1 MPAVAAFGAF
11 MSDFVHLHCHTEY
24 SLLDGA
30 IRIKDLCARAK
41 DFGMS
46 ACAITDHGN
55 LFGAAYFFQGCKDY
69 GVKPIFGCEVYVCQD
84 HTDKSTDSPLA
95 RRRNHLILL
104 AQNNTGYHNLV
115 KLVTKGYL
123 EGFYYKPRVDKPLL
137 RKYSEGL
144 VCLSACIA
152 GEIPRAI
159 LADDMDKA
167 LSLTREYA
175 DIYPD
180 RFYLELQSNGLPEQ
194 TKANNA
200 LLELSATTGVP
211 LVATNDCHYLTADDA
226 EAHEVLL
233 CIQTQTTMD
242 DPKRM
247 RFGTNELFYK
257 SIEEMEKP
265 FAHVPEALAN
275 TVRIAE
281 QCNVELDF
289 GHHYFPVYK
298 LPEGASLDSEF
309 RRLAEEGLEKRL
321 EKHPDRATLDMQMYR
336 DRLQYELRVILE
348 MGFPGY
354 FLIVQEF
361 INWAKNHNVPVG
373 PGRGSAAG
381 SLVAWALRITNLDPL
396 PYNLLFERFLN
407 NERVSLPDIDVD
419 FCERRRGEVI
429 KHMVETYGE
438 GSVAQITTFGTMK
451 AKGVVRDVGRALGM
465 SFAETDRIAKL
476 VPADLK
482 MTIKKALEAEPELE
496 NLYHSDPKVTHLL
509 DTARRLEGLARHAST
524 HAAGLVVSDKPMEE
538 YLPLYQGKRGELV
551 TQFDGPMTEKA
562 GLVKFDFLGLKTM
575 TLIQDTLD
583 NITLQGNEPPDLDNL
598 PLTDA
603 ETYEL
608 YARGDTDGVF
618 QVESSGMRQY
628 LRMLKPS
635 CFEDVIAMLALY
647 RPGPLGSGMVDEF
660 IKRKHGQVPVVYPHP
675 SLSDCLRDT
684 YGVIVYQEQVMQVA
698 QIIASYT
705 LGGAD
710 LLRRAMGKKKAEAMA
725 KERVNFVAGAE
736 KNGISKDNANEIF
749 DLMEKFAE
757 YGFNKSHSAAYAL
770 ISYYTA
776 YLKVHHKVEFMAA
789 LLTSEM
795 GNQDKLLKYVSCCKD
810 MGINVV
816 QAPVNQSQREFTA
829 HGGKVV
835 FGLGGIK
842 NVGDEAI
849 REIVEARAEGG
860 EFASLFDMCCRVNLR
875 KVTKRVLESLT
886 KGGAC
891 DCFGLPRAALLAA
904 IEIVVARAQKKAKDK
919 TSNQVSLLSMAPA
932 VESAPQPGIGFD
944 CPEASLPEMADD
956 DKLRAEKEALGFFLT
971 SHPLQPFVREIRRL
985 GLTTLE
991 DARELFPGA
1000 EIRCAA
1006 LVVSVKEVLTKSKGE
1021 RMAFVGIEDLTG
1033 HAEVTFFPRSYAECR
1048 DLLRSE
1054 QPICLV
1060 ARLDSQ
1066 TDNADNADMDEEAE
1080 DAPREVKLLGQS
1092 ARSLAE
1098 ACGLSDT
1105 PVCVHIPAHRLGRD
1119 DMLALRNLLEQYP
1132 GPVEAHA
1139 QVLLDGHLCL
1149 LHLDNTLKVRPGPDL
1164 DKALAAWAS

>member
-1 MPAVAAFGAF
+1 

-41 DFGMS
+41 DYGMP

-55 LFGAAYFFQGCKDY
+55 MFGAAYFYAACKDF
-69 GVKPIFGCEVYVCQD
+69 GIKPIFGCEVYVCHD
-84 HTDKSTDSPLA
+84 HTDKTSELA
-95 RRRNHLILL
+95 RRRHHLILL
-104 AQNNTGYHNLV
+104 AQNEQGYHNLV
-115 KLVTKGYL
+115 KLVSHGFL
-123 EGFYYKPRVDKPLL
+123 DGFYYKPRVDKELL
-137 RKYSEGL
+137 RRYAEGL
-144 VCLSACIA
+144 TCLSACIA

-159 LADDMDKA
+159 LAKDMDKA

-175 DIYPD
+175 DIYPG
-180 RFYLELQSNGLPEQ
+180 RFYLELQSNGLAEQ
-194 TKANNA
+194 EVVNNA
-200 LLELSATTGVP
+200 LLEIAETANLP
-211 LVATNDCHYLTADDA
+211 LVATNDCHYLNADDA
-226 EAHEVLL
+226 DAHEVLL

-247 RFGTNELFYK
+247 RFETRELYYK

-275 TVRIAE
+275 TMRIAE
-281 QCNVELDF
+281 SCNVELDF
-289 GHHYFPVYK
+289 GHHYFPVYQ
-298 LPEGASLDSEF
+298 LPEGASMESEF
-309 RRLAEEGLEKRL
+309 RRLAEEGLERRL
-321 EKHPDRATLDMQMYR
+321 EKHPDRENIDPARYR
-336 DRLQYELRVILE
+336 ERLQYELGVILE

-361 INWAKNHNVPVG
+361 INWAKNHGIPVG

-381 SLVAWALRITNLDPL
+381 SLVAWSLRITNLDPL

-419 FCERRRGEVI
+419 FCERRRGDVI
-429 KHMVETYGE
+429 RHMVDTYGE

-465 SFAETDRIAKL
+465 TFAETDRIAKL
-476 VPADLK
+476 VPDDLK
-482 MTIKKALEAEPELE
+482 MTIKKALDLEPDLRK
-496 NLYHSDPKVTHLL
+496 LYEEDQQVRHLL

-538 YLPLYQGKRGELV
+538 YLPLYLGKRGELV

-583 NITLQGNEPPDLDNL
+583 NISLQGQTPPDLDNL

-628 LRMLKPS
+628 LRMLRPT

-660 IKRKHGQVPVVYPHP
+660 IKRKHGQVPVVYPHD
-675 SLSDCLRDT
+675 SLTECLRDT
-684 YGVIVYQEQVMQVA
+684 YGVIVYQEQVMQIA

-725 KERVNFVAGAE
+725 KERVTFVAGAE
-736 KNGISKDNANEIF
+736 KNGIAKEKANEIF

-770 ISYYTA
+770 ISYFTA
-776 YLKVHHKVEFMAA
+776 YLKVHYKVEFMAA

-810 MGINVV
+810 MGIDVV
-816 QAPVNQSQREFTA
+816 QPSVNQSQREFTA
-829 HGGKVV
+829 HGGQVV

-849 REIVEARAEGG
+849 REIVEARKEGG
-860 EFASLFDMCCRVNLR
+860 DYISLLDLCCRVNLR
-875 KVTKRVLESLT
+875 KVTKRVLESLI

-891 DCFGLPRAALLAA
+891 DCFNVSRAGMLAAL
-904 IEIVVARAQKKAKDK
+904 EIVVARAQKKAKDK
-919 TSNQVSLLSMAPA
+919 SSNQVSLLAMAPV
-932 VESAPQPGIGFD
+932 VEAAPQPGVGLD
-944 CPEASLPEMADD
+944 CPEAMLPEMEDD
-956 DKLRAEKEALGFFLT
+956 LKLRAEKEALGFFLT
-971 SHPLQPFVREIRRL
+971 SHPLQPYSREIRRL
-985 GLTTLE
+985 RLTTLE

-1000 EIRCAA
+1000 EINCAV
-1006 LVVSVKEVLTKSKGE
+1006 LVTTIKEVLTKSKGE
-1021 RMAFVGIEDLTG
+1021 RMAFVGVEDLTG
-1033 HAEVTFFPRSYAECR
+1033 HAEVTFFPRSYAEAR
-1048 DLLRSE
+1048 ELIRAE
-1054 QPICLV
+1054 QPLCLT

-1066 TDNADNADMDEEAE
+1066 GDAAQDADEENTE
-1080 DAPREVKLLGQS
+1080 DAPRELKLLGQS
-1092 ARSLAE
+1092 VRSLAE
-1098 ACGLSDT
+1098 ACGQSDT
-1105 PVCVHIPAHRLGRD
+1105 PVCVQIPAHRLGRE
-1119 DMLALRNLLEQYP
+1119 DMLALKNILETYP
-1132 GPVEAHA
+1132 GPVEAEA
-1139 QVLLDGHLCL
+1139 LVCLDGCQCHLR
-1149 LHLDNTLKVRPGPDL
+1149 LDKALKVRPGPEL